1 MATIPDSVK
10 AQLDADWT
18 AAGGAEPTYYVWE
31 DLRSTPPLGEDAIWI
46 LTGPTHFKTKID
58 PVNDDFTNRLHT
70 LEIIVNT
77 ATSEDRLKEISDEVV
92 RILNATTVADINY
105 QRVLDRSN
113 ISNRK
118 TFNYQEKIIYDL
130 REYMASSA
138 AAYGVGTTGD
148 FAVVGDLTVGGDADI
163 TGDIIARDDLSVND
177 DVTVGGDLSVT
188 GIITTATAAQIDDLL
203 MFGSANAA
211 WYSCFPLA
219 IDDWS
224 DTMFQGG
231 ALSNATTNNYLA
243 SFGLSLPTNK
253 GTLKLYITG
262 YRFIINDADGTNY
275 VSASYAYGY
284 DSNGANQA
292 ISSDGTDYKMYLDG
306 EEVISAA
313 YEEMNGDIV
322 DFYLGFDGRPW
333 DERYSGAIDEVYL
346 LTRALSDT
354 QVKSA
359 MIGIDLSV
367 QPAGKLAGTW
377 GALKH

>member
-211 WYSCFPLA
+211 WVPCVLEGWNPR
-219 IDDWS
+219 DKG
-224 DTMFQGG
+224 TV
-231 ALSNATTNNYLA
+231 SNVGEFENVDNTATYVTYLCP
-243 SFGLSLPTNK
+243 LPTLK
-253 GTLKLYITG
+253 GSLKLYITAT
-262 YRFIINDADGTNY
+262 RIHINNANGTNY
-275 VSASYAYGY
+275 ITTTHLEGLSTAYGKTAIDSDTTDKNSAGAKTDTFASAYDCSSYASVQVRLQTVVA
-284 DSNGANQA
+284 DA
-292 ISSDGTDYKMYLDG
+292 L
-306 EEVISAA
+306 
-313 YEEMNGDIV
+313 
-322 DFYLGFDGRPW
+322 
-333 DERYSGAIDEVYL
+333 
-346 LTRALSDT
+346 ALSINNLEVQCYYDT
-354 QVKSA
+354 
-359 MIGIDLSV
+359 
-367 QPAGKLAGTW
+367 
-377 GALKH
+377 